1 MGNGCWRRRKRR
13 ADKVDMNDPVNVE
26 MGGYRREKR
35 VTLVVG
41 TALSVGQLSHC
52 LKVVEDCPELVGCLT
67 VRGAGEEKELGMR
80 LLGGL
85 EGLREVVE
93 SKKVGQ
99 VLVSL
104 PVSMDG
110 ELKGVTRE
118 LDHLGVSWCYMPTL
132 SDQLNG
138 RSDVGGA
145 EHVHVGGGKVSMNSR
160 EPLDVAK
167 LIDRQPRPLDE
178 GPIREIV
185 TGKTV
190 LITGAGG
197 SIGSEIARIVCRF
210 GPSKL
215 VLMDRSENSLFEI
228 DRELRRVFGE
238 IKVKT
243 VLGDITKRERTSDLV
258 EQERPDVIFH
268 AAAHKHVP
276 MMEGHP
282 SEAVENNYFGTK
294 NVADAAHQWGVERV
308 VMISTDK
315 AVNPSSVMG
324 ATKRLAELYVQWMN
338 SQSETVFTMVRFGNV
353 LGSACS
359 VLPIWSEQLGRG
371 GPVTVTDDRMTR
383 YFMTIPEAAGLV
395 LQAGAYA
402 EGGEVFLLD
411 MGESIRIMDMAKRF
425 VVAMGFEPGVDV
437 EIDVTGARPGEK
449 LFEELAYDGEMMGQ
463 TPHESIRVW
472 GMDKPSEEEMQ
483 RIISLFDGLRAG
495 NQNGLWG
502 GVSKEEVL
510 EKIWGSVPEVAE
522 AESLATPGR

>member
-1 MGNGCWRRRKRR
+1 MEE
-13 ADKVDMNDPVNVE
+13 PVNVK
-26 MGGYRREKR
+26 MSGYGGRGR
-35 VTLVVG
+35 VALVVG

-52 LKVVEDCPELVGCLT
+52 LKVVDDCPVLLGCLT
-67 VRGAGEEKELGMR
+67 VRGAGEEAELGMR

-85 EGLREVVE
+85 ERLREVLE
-93 SKKVGQ
+93 KSGVGL

-104 PVSMDG
+104 PMSMG
-110 ELKGVTRE
+110 EELRGVTRD
-118 LDHLGVSWCYMPTL
+118 LDRIGVNWCYMPTL

-138 RSDVGGA
+138 RSDVRGA
-145 EHVHVGGGKVSMNSR
+145 EHLHLGGGKVSLNSR

-178 GPIREIV
+178 KPIESIISS
-185 TGKTV
+185 KTV

-210 GPSKL
+210 RPSKL

-228 DRELRRVFGE
+228 DRELRRVYGE
-238 IKVKT
+238 VEVRT

-258 EQERPDVIFH
+258 GAEKPDVIFH

-294 NVADAAHQWGVERV
+294 NVADAAAKWGVERM
-308 VMISTDK
+308 VMISSDK

-338 SQSETVFTMVRFGNV
+338 SQSETIFTMVRFGNV

-411 MGESIRIMDMAKRF
+411 MGQPIRIMDMAKRF
-425 VVAMGFEPGVDV
+425 VIAMGFEPDVDV
-437 EIDVTGARPGEK
+437 KIDVTGARPGEK

-472 GMDKPSEEEMQ
+472 GMESPEDEQVQQMIQ
-483 RIISLFDGLRAG
+483 LFKGLRSG
-495 NQNGLWG
+495 NERGLWG
-502 GVSKEEVL
+502 GVKKDAVL
-510 EKIWGSVPEVAE
+510 CAIWDSVPEVAE
-522 AESLATPGR
+522 TKSLANTQSS

>member
-1 MGNGCWRRRKRR
+1 MKGSGRPI
-13 ADKVDMNDPVNVE
+13 MNVCVRLLEEDEGPMRMNE
-26 MGGYRREKR
+26 PK
-35 VTLVVG
+35 TLVVG
-41 TALSVGQLSHC
+41 TALSVGELSHC
-52 LKVVEDCPELVGCLT
+52 LGGLCEGHGVEIVGGLT
-67 VRGAGEEKELGMR
+67 VKGVGNERELGMK

-85 EGLREVVE
+85 EMIGEVVE
-93 SKKVGQ
+93 REGIER

-104 PVSMDG
+104 PVSMKDEMG
-110 ELKGVTRE
+110 GVTRE
-118 LDHLGVSWCYMPTL
+118 LERMGVAWCYMPTL

-138 RSDVGGA
+138 RVSGEGV
-145 EHVHVGGGKVSMNSR
+145 EHLHLGGGKVSMNSA

-167 LIDRQPRPLDE
+167 LIERQPRPLDE

-197 SIGSEIARIVCRF
+197 SIGSEIARVVGRF

-228 DRELRRVFGE
+228 DRELRRVYGDVV
-238 IKVKT
+238 IRT

-258 EQERPDVIFH
+258 ERERPSVIFH

-294 NVADAAHQWGVERV
+294 NVADAAAKWEVERM

-371 GPVTVTDDRMTR
+371 GPVTVTDERMTR

-411 MGESIRIMDMAKRF
+411 MGEPIRIMDMAKRF

-437 EIDVTGARPGEK
+437 AIEVTGARPGEK
-449 LFEELAYDGEMMGQ
+449 LFEELAYDGEMMGA
-463 TPHESIRVW
+463 TPHESIRKW
-472 GMDKPSEEEMQ
+472 GMELPSGEEVQ
-483 RIISLFDGLRAG
+483 RMVRRFEGLRSG
-495 NQNGLWG
+495 NTKGLWG
-502 GVSKEEVL
+502 GVKKGEVL
-510 EKIWGSVPEVAE
+510 EAIWESVPEVAE
-522 AESLATPGR
+522 AESLAN